1 MGIFDSIKDIWG
13 DVKGLG
19 GEIRGLGGD
28 ISSGFSG
35 IRRSVSGIERSV
47 TSRISGVERTV
58 GKDFSG
64 IEHSVSRIGSTVGKD
79 FSGIEHSVSRMG
91 STLGK
96 EFKSGFQTVARGL
109 DSEWRK
115 VGSSITNEIEMVG
128 SDTVNFVTDGVIGID
143 KGLGV
148 VTAELTKYIPKMYME
163 IIPRVLRGIYQ
174 TISDLLP
181 ELLMIPGNVMVFLI
195 AFFLTILGGSY
206 LKGKVI
212 DRLEKEVAGIQD
224 LDPSILHPDLDLDE
238 AENAIKSVLGSL

>member
-19 GEIRGLGGD
+19 GEIKGLGGD

-47 TSRISGVERTV
+47 TSRISGVER
-58 GKDFSG
+58 
-64 IEHSVSRIGSTVGKD
+64 TVGKD